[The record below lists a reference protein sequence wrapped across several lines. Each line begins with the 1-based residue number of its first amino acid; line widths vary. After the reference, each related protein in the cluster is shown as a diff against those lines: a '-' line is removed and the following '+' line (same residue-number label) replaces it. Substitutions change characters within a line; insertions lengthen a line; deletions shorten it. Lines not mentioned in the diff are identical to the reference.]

1 MPNII
6 VTRFLFSED
15 ISRQTLKPIYL
26 VWTGYEGVVI
36 LACANLELMQVMN
49 LRYIND
55 IYALTS
61 FVFITDELSKAVH
74 DSKPESLGN
83 L

>member
-1 MPNII
+1 MA
-6 VTRFLFSED
+6 TRFLFSED
-15 ISRQTLKPIYL
+15 ISRQTLNPIYL
-26 VWTGYEGVVI
+26 VWTAYEGGVI
-36 LACANLELMQVMN
+36 LACANLELMQLTN
-49 LRYIND
+49 IRYIND

-61 FVFITDELSKAVH
+61 FVFIADELSKAVH